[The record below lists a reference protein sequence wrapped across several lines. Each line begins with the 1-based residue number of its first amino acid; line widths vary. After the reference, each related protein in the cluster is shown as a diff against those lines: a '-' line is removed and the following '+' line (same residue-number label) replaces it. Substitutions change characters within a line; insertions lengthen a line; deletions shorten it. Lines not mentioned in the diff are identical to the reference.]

1 MAIDRNQK
9 AREEFASKQL
19 THQRRQFQQAFASG
33 AVFVTDRFGNRIE
46 PGDVVVYLPPAAGL
60 VAQIGAVTPVLDPGA
75 QPGFVRVTM
84 VTEIPLTY
92 RGGTVAGD
100 MLVMRKQA
108 QIKQE
113 MQDAGAAAP
122 DAAPPETEEPPPVT
136 APTDVSDDAA
146 APAAEEPSVDEP
158 RVTLE

>member
-1 MAIDRNQK
+1 MAIDRNQR
-9 AREEFASKQL
+9 ARDDFAL
-19 THQRRQFQQAFASG
+19 AAERRKFQQAFAAG

-46 PGDVVVYLPPAAGL
+46 PGDVLVYLPPSSGI
-60 VAQIGAVTPVLDPGA
+60 VCQVGALTPVLDPGA
-75 QPGFVRVTM
+75 QPGFVRLTL

-92 RGGTVAGD
+92 RGGTIASD